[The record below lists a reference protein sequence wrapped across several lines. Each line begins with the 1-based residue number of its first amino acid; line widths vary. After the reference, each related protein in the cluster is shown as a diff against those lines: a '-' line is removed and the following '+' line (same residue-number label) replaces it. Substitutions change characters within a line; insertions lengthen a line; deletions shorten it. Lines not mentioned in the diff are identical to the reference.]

1 MRNTLL
7 QITALIAVSLTING
21 LTAQTKHAPKVEHL
35 KALPSTVD
43 LNVYDNF
50 HKLDT
55 VRTIAYEHIWCEW
68 DKYTPGKLLPQ
79 LKEITAKGR
88 IPLVTI
94 EPYPIGLIGSAETL
108 LPDIA
113 AGKYDSVTSALAKE
127 IKSLGSPVFVRWGPE
142 MEYAIKP
149 WSVKAPADYIA
160 AYRHFVAKFKK
171 VSPTSSMVWS
181 PVGEAPLPVSVLH
194 GSETN
199 SGEMTKS
206 CEQYYPGGDVVDY
219 AGFSLYE
226 VPAVS
231 IGWFGREQSFAD
243 WMNQKYPRF
252 VAFNKPIIITE
263 LGVWDTPAKQEA
275 WMQAAF
281 AAVPNYPLLKVLV
294 YFNTQ
299 DLVSWKKWGGVGAP
313 NWFINPSI
321 FTN

>member
-1 MRNTLL
+1 MRKTLF
-7 QITALIAVSLTING
+7 QITALIALALTING
-21 LTAQTKHAPKVEHL
+21 LTAQTKQVPKAEHL

-43 LNVYDNF
+43 LGAYDNF
-50 HKLDT
+50 HKLDS
-55 VRTIAYEHIWCEW
+55 VRTITYEHIWCDW
-68 DKYTPGKLLPQ
+68 ARYTPGKLLPQ

-94 EPYPIGLIGSAETL
+94 EPYPIGSIGSAETL
-108 LPDIA
+108 LPDIG

-127 IKSLGSPVFVRWGPE
+127 IKSLGSPVLVRWGPE

-171 VSPTSSMVWS
+171 ISPSSSMVWS
-181 PVGEAPLPVSVLH
+181 PVGEAPIPVSVLL
-194 GSETN
+194 GSDTN
-199 SGEMTKS
+199 SGEMTKG
-206 CEQYYPGGDVVDY
+206 CEQYYPGDDVVDY

-231 IGWFGREQSFAD
+231 INWAGHPRSFAD

-252 VAFNKPIIITE
+252 VAFNKPIIIAE
-263 LGVWDTPAKQEA
+263 LGVWDTAARQAA

-299 DLVSWKKWGGVGAP
+299 DLVSWKKWGGMGAP
-313 NWFINPSI
+313 NWLINQAV